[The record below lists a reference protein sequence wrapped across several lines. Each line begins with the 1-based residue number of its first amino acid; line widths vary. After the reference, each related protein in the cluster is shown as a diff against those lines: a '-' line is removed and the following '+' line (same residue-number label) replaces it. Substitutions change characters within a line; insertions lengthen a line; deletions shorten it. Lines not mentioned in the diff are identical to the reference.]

1 MQDQPSSADLIQA
14 VADFLRDQVMP
25 KLEGHLAFHAR
36 VASNALE
43 IVKREIEIAPAENMA
58 EAERLKALTGK
69 EGTLEALNQALCA
82 AIESGAITL
91 DTPGL
96 KDHLWQTTLTK
107 LAIDQPTYSGYR
119 RGLEEWQA
127 SQKG

>member
-1 MQDQPSSADLIQA
+1 MQDQPSSAELIQA

-25 KLEGHLAFHAR
+25 NLEGHLAFHAR

-43 IVKREIEIAPAENMA
+43 IVKREIEIAPVENLAET
-58 EAERLKALTGK
+58 ERLKKLTGK
-69 EGTLEALNQALCA
+69 DGSLADLNQELCS
-82 AIESGAITL
+82 AIESGVITL
-91 DTPGL
+91 ATPGL
-96 KDHLWQTTLTK
+96 KEHLWLTTLTK

-119 RGLEEWQA
+119 RGLEEWHA

>member
-1 MQDQPSSADLIQA
+1 MQDKPSSAELVQA

-36 VASNALE
+36 VAANALE
-43 IVKREIEIAPAENMA
+43 IVKREIEIAPTENIAEVA
-58 EAERLKALTGK
+58 RLKALTGRN
-69 EGTLEALNQALCA
+69 GSLEALNRVLCA

-96 KDHLWQTTLTK
+96 RDHLWLTTLTK

-119 RGLEEWQA
+119 RGLEEWQKNRNA
-127 SQKG
+127 